1 MKRRILVIDDKV
13 KICQSLAQNFDQRGY
28 HTFYAT
34 SGKKAF
40 QLFSKHPISVVLL
53 DIMLGEENGIDVLKK
68 LLTLHPNVPVI
79 MITGYG
85 SIDSA
90 VKSIKLGAF
99 DYITKPLNF
108 EKLFNVVES
117 AAKISGFSEED
128 LPIQGSSVVGLPK
141 IITQNKTILKLCG
154 KAKKLAIS
162 NLPILI
168 TGENGTGKEVIAD
181 FIHQNSTRR
190 TQRIVKIN
198 CAAFP
203 ETLLDN
209 ELFGH
214 EKGAYTGA
222 DTAFKGVF
230 ERAHESSLFLDEIGD
245 MPLTI
250 QSKILRTLQHH
261 EIRRI
266 GGERTITVDVRF
278 ITATNRHLKEL
289 LESRK
294 FREDL
299 FYRLNAAIL
308 HLPPLRERKEDIPL
322 LAEHFLVEYA
332 STNARTPKELSGE
345 VLEMFFEYHWPGN
358 VRELKNAVNYAAA
371 ISSGP
376 VIGRD
381 DLPPHFVPISPQEA
395 ISDNIR
401 EDTEK
406 TLILKMLHQANYNKT
421 KAADLLKMSRKT
433 LYNKLEKYGIVL
445 SK

>member
-1 MKRRILVIDDKV
+1 M
-13 KICQSLAQNFDQRGY
+13 
-28 HTFYAT
+28 
-34 SGKKAF
+34 
-40 QLFSKHPISVVLL
+40 
-53 DIMLGEENGIDVLKK
+53 
-68 LLTLHPNVPVI
+68 
-79 MITGYG
+79 
-85 SIDSA
+85 
-90 VKSIKLGAF
+90 
-99 DYITKPLNF
+99 
-108 EKLFNVVES
+108 
-117 AAKISGFSEED
+117 
-128 LPIQGSSVVGLPK
+128 
-141 IITQNKTILKLCG
+141 LKLCG
-154 KAKKLAIS
+154 KAKKLAIT

-168 TGENGTGKEVIAD
+168 TGENGTGKEVVAD
-181 FIHQNSTRR
+181 FIHRHSARHLQK
-190 TQRIVKIN
+190 IVKIN

-222 DTAFKGVF
+222 DMAFKGVF

-250 QSKILRTLQHH
+250 QAKILRTLQHH

-266 GGERTITVDVRF
+266 GGEDTITVDVRF
-278 ITATNRHLKEL
+278 IAATNRRLKEL
-289 LESRK
+289 IESRK

-322 LAEHFLVEYA
+322 LAEHFLSEYA
-332 STNARTPKELSGE
+332 GANAGTAKELSEE
-345 VLEMFFEYHWPGN
+345 VLETFFEYHWPGN
-358 VRELKNAVNYAAA
+358 VRELKNALNYAAA
-371 ISSGP
+371 ISSGS

-381 DLPPHFVPISPQEA
+381 DLPPHFAPISPQEA
-395 ISDNIR
+395 ISENIR

-406 TLILKMLHQANYNKT
+406 TLILKALHKVNYNKT